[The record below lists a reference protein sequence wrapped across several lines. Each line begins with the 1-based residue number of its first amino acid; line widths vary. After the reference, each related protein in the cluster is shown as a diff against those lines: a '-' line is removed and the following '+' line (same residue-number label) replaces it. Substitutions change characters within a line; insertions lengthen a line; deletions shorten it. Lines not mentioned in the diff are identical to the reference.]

1 MTNEE
6 RQRAALMAQIAKKR
20 ELKEKYLR
28 NPRAYGC
35 PPGPERDEELGPV
48 SRKIRERA
56 EMLRDL
62 VCLLKEMPKG
72 MDLAPLLTKEADTL
86 KLLRKETREKYE
98 QMPEWLRHGGIGEQ
112 VRNTLL
118 LLGGAVTLLEEML
131 QTMPEDSS
139 EQLDEI
145 VYMLENAGGPI

>member
-6 RQRAALMAQIAKKR
+6 RQRAALMAQLARKR

-28 NPRAYGC
+28 APRAYGC
-35 PPGPERDEELGPV
+35 PPGPERKEELGPV
-48 SRKIRERA
+48 SRSIQERA

-62 VCLLKEMPKG
+62 MCMLKEMPEG
-72 MDLAPLLTKEADTL
+72 VDLAPLLTKEADTL
-86 KLLRKETREKYE
+86 KMLRKETREKYE

-118 LLGGAVTLLEEML
+118 LLGGAVSLLEEML
-131 QTMPEDSS
+131 QTSLEHPA
-139 EQLDEI
+139 EQLEEI
-145 VYMLENAGGPI
+145 VYLLENAGGPV